1 MVPTLLETAAREAT
15 MMGDL
20 KDPRLIYLKGFLF
33 LVAGVLSASAILIE
47 SPTLRT
53 ALLLGIAIWSFCRLY
68 YFMFY
73 VIEKYVDGNY
83 RFAGIHSFLL
93 YLLRERKNR

>member
-1 MVPTLLETAAREAT
+1 
-15 MMGDL
+15 MGDL

-33 LVAGVLSASAILIE
+33 LVTGILSASLILIE
-47 SPTLRT
+47 NPSIRT
-53 ALLLGIAIWSFCRLY
+53 AFLLGIAIWSFCRLY

-73 VIEKYVDGNY
+73 VIEKYVDGGY

-93 YLLRERKNR
+93 YLLRKRRGGSTRDSCSP